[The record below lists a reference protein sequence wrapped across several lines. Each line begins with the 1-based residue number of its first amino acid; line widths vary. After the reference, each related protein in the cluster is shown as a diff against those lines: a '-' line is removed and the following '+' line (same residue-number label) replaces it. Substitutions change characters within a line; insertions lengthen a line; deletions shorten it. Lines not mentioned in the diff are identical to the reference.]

1 LFGVDAFLPGSQID
15 LRQVKNFGQYIGLQF
30 PFRIIKLNKSR
41 RNIVVSRRVVLEEE
55 REQMRAT
62 LLAELEKD
70 QTREGI
76 VKNIT
81 DFGAFIDL
89 GGADGLLH
97 ITDMSWGRVN
107 HPSDVITIGATVN
120 VKVLNY
126 DRERERISLGLKQLS
141 AYPWENVEEKYPV
154 STKVVGRVVSITDYG
169 AFVELEE
176 GVEGLIHISEMSW
189 TQHVRHPS
197 KILTVQ
203 EEVETMVL
211 RVNAVDEKISL
222 GLKQCQP
229 DPWESLD
236 VRYPVGSCMVGAVRN
251 ITNFGVF
258 VEIEPGI
265 DGLVHISDLSWT
277 KRVKHPSELV
287 NKDDELEVV
296 VLNIDKEQRRI
307 SLSHK
312 HIEDNPW
319 DKLELRYGPGKVS
332 AGVIVRLTDK
342 DVVVEMD
349 GDIEGFVPISQLGI
363 ADIRNVEEHF
373 AEGETLNLVVS
384 EFDREQKRIIL
395 SAKEYLSR
403 QDQGQIEA
411 YEEAHALRPVTIGD
425 LAGDTL
431 SDLVEQKN
439 GETEEAKETS
449 DEVESDDAEEDDNTS
464 DAAESDDAESN
475 DTEDDDDT
483 SDEAESDDAES
494 ADADKAEE

>member
-1 LFGVDAFLPGSQID
+1 MPRHGRGKPSPKAARARNEYGREMAHNPARFQCYVHASVGV
-15 LRQVKNFGQYIGLQF
+15 
-30 PFRIIKLNKSR
+30 
-41 RNIVVSRRVVLEEE
+41 
-55 REQMRAT
+55 
-62 LLAELEKD
+62 
-70 QTREGI
+70 
-76 VKNIT
+76 
-81 DFGAFIDL
+81 
-89 GGADGLLH
+89 
-97 ITDMSWGRVN
+97 
-107 HPSDVITIGATVN
+107 
-120 VKVLNY
+120 
-126 DRERERISLGLKQLS
+126 
-141 AYPWENVEEKYPV
+141 
-154 STKVVGRVVSITDYG
+154 
-169 AFVELEE
+169 
-176 GVEGLIHISEMSW
+176 
-189 TQHVRHPS
+189 
-197 KILTVQ
+197 LT
-203 EEVETMVL
+203 
-211 RVNAVDEKISL
+211 A
-222 GLKQCQP
+222 
-229 DPWESLD
+229 
-236 VRYPVGSCMVGAVRN
+236 
-251 ITNFGVF
+251 
-258 VEIEPGI
+258 
-265 DGLVHISDLSWT
+265 
-277 KRVKHPSELV
+277 
-287 NKDDELEVV
+287 
-296 VLNIDKEQRRI
+296 
-307 SLSHK
+307 
-312 HIEDNPW
+312 
-319 DKLELRYGPGKVS
+319 
-332 AGVIVRLTDK
+332 DK